1 MLPITNSMFQDYQ
14 TYIVN
19 LSAIHKLK
27 PISEVLNQFADLHY
41 TYAQSWLGKWYSKMW
56 VSLKYLSLNRSINDY
71 KLGKIDTDTFISK
84 LKEIF
89 YFIPADK
96 NPEKLLEAAWNSLIA
111 WDTESTARLKSVLDK
126 NKPIYFISNTN
137 PLNIKKIIQLFQ
149 DNCPN
154 DWQLPEETEA
164 KPLAIAKNF
173 YLCPSYLFK
182 EFKEGTPGLISDLV
196 DIFLKETKPENILL
210 VSQYQP
216 DLAKAEALGI
226 KSKPAD
232 EFFPKVLAPAA
243 AQISLNNT
251 VCVTSPTTT
260 AVFPLPNNILAS
272 SQQSFFGTISN
283 NEENPAAKTSE
294 KTPLLHK

>member
-1 MLPITNSMFQDYQ
+1 MFQDYQ

-71 KLGKIDTDTFISK
+71 KLGKVDTDTFISK

-126 NKPIYFISNTN
+126 NKPIYFYHRFEV
-137 PLNIKKIIQLFQ
+137 QL
-149 DNCPN
+149 
-154 DWQLPEETEA
+154 
-164 KPLAIAKNF
+164 
-173 YLCPSYLFK
+173 
-182 EFKEGTPGLISDLV
+182 
-196 DIFLKETKPENILL
+196 
-210 VSQYQP
+210 
-216 DLAKAEALGI
+216 
-226 KSKPAD
+226 
-232 EFFPKVLAPAA
+232 
-243 AQISLNNT
+243 
-251 VCVTSPTTT
+251 
-260 AVFPLPNNILAS
+260 
-272 SQQSFFGTISN
+272 
-283 NEENPAAKTSE
+283 
-294 KTPLLHK
+294 